1 MSLTGRKRDSIRI
14 LCYGDSNTRGYEPLT
29 GKRYKRKNRWTGILG
44 KELGSNYTIFEQGLN
59 GRTTV
64 WDDPGEYLRNGGKYL
79 SPCLESF
86 KPLDLVIIMLG
97 TNDLKHRFALSA
109 NDIAQGAGQ
118 LVDIVFQSKAGRDG
132 IPPRVLLLAP
142 PPVGRL
148 LKFADMFKSAEG
160 KSNELGKY
168 YKLIADEKACFFLD
182 TSAVIKSSD
191 LDGIHLEKQEHA
203 KLGKNI
209 AEFVRNHHIS
219 FLPDI

>member
-1 MSLTGRKRDSIRI
+1 MKLPLLPPKAPRSPEEIGALVDKLARMIVGRR
-14 LCYGDSNTRGYEPLT
+14 LETPV
-29 GKRYKRKNRWTGILG
+29 
-44 KELGSNYTIFEQGLN
+44 TIF
-59 GRTTV
+59 
-64 WDDPGEYLRNGGKYL
+64 
-79 SPCLESF
+79 LESHR
-86 KPLDLVIIMLG
+86 PLDAVIVMLG

-168 YKLIADEKACFFLD
+168 YKLIADEKACLFLD
-182 TSAVIKSSD
+182 TSAVIKSSN